1 MIVTSSSFPGN
12 SAFPG
17 VFLIRE
23 TDQKGVQSKR
33 GGLAVTAEWAPRVV
47 VRKAGSAPSCLE

>member
-12 SAFPG
+12 SAFTG

-33 GGLAVTAEWAPRVV
+33 GGLAVTAGWVPHAV
-47 VRKAGSAPSCLE
+47 VRKAGSAPSCLG